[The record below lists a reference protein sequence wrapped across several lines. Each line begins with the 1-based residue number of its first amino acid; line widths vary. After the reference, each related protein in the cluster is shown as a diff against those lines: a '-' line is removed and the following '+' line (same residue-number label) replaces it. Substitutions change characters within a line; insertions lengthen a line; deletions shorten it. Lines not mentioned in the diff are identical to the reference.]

1 MTRLFVIVLGGL
13 ALCSVG
19 SASSNDVASS
29 ISTKGPVRAIAADG
43 MRAALV
49 VHTCRGRT
57 KGCSG
62 SGVCAA
68 VRVWTPASGTS
79 VRLEHKCP
87 DGFFSTDDVALGGRR
102 AAWRESWFG
111 TTFKETVVWTATLGR
126 PKPVEVASQSTT
138 YAYKPYGNTALAP
151 VGDGQLLVF
160 TVETRCES
168 PEKGG
173 DGPPCPP
180 GRKDG
185 DVMDATIW
193 RLPGTARCPSDRS
206 VRRCAL
212 VAEATSELTA
222 LAVNAGRIVVRTS
235 AGVSL
240 ISPTGRRLRDLSVAK
255 VQDAAL
261 SRNQLALRV
270 QGAVEIY
277 DTRSGEMVRRFAAS
291 GLDRLEDLENGILVT
306 AMRRVVTLRRVND
319 GRSARIRARGIAHA
333 QLEPPG
339 LFVAGARHVTFT
351 PMRGVVRL
359 LAGAR

>member
-1 MTRLFVIVLGGL
+1 MTRLLVIVLGGL

-19 SASSNDVASS
+19 SASSNEVASS

-49 VHTCRGRT
+49 VHSCRGRT
-57 KGCSG
+57 GCSG
-62 SGVCAA
+62 SDVCAA
-68 VRVWTPASGTS
+68 VRVWKPASGTS

-87 DGFFSTDDVALGGRR
+87 DGFFSTDAVALGGRR
-102 AAWRESWFG
+102 AAWRESWYG
-111 TTFKETVVWTATLGR
+111 STFKETVVWTATLGR

-185 DVMDATIW
+185 DVIDATIW

-222 LAVNAGRIVVRTS
+222 LAVDAGRIVVRTG
-235 AGVSL
+235 AGVSV
-240 ISPTGRRLRDLSVAK
+240 ITPTGGHLRDVPVEK
-255 VQDAAL
+255 VRDAAL
-261 SRNQLALRV
+261 SGNQLALRV
-270 QGAVEIY
+270 PGAVEIY
-277 DTRSGEMVRRFAAS
+277 DTRSGELIHRFPLSAPE
-291 GLDRLEDLENGILVT
+291 RLEDFEKGIFVT
-306 AMRRVVTLRRVND
+306 ATRRGVTLRRVRD
-319 GRSARIRARGIAHA
+319 GRTATVRARAIAHA
-333 QLEPPG
+333 QLEPSG
-339 LFVAGARHVTFT
+339 LFVAGGHRVTFVS
-351 PMRGVVRL
+351 MRGVLRL
-359 LAGAR
+359 LADAR

>member
-1 MTRLFVIVLGGL
+1 MACAPRW
-13 ALCSVG
+13 
-19 SASSNDVASS
+19 SS
-29 ISTKGPVRAIAADG
+29 TAAEG
-43 MRAALV
+43 AQ
-49 VHTCRGRT
+49 
-57 KGCSG
+57 GCSG
-62 SGVCAA
+62 SDVCAA

-87 DGFFSTDDVALGGRR
+87 DGFFSTDAVALGGRR
-102 AAWRESWFG
+102 AAWRESWYG

-185 DVMDATIW
+185 DVIDATIW

-222 LAVNAGRIVVRTS
+222 LAVDAGRIVVRTG

-240 ISPTGRRLRDLSVAK
+240 ITPTGGHLRDVPVERCAMRR
-255 VQDAAL
+255 
-261 SRNQLALRV
+261 SRGINSPCAFPARW
-270 QGAVEIY
+270 
-277 DTRSGEMVRRFAAS
+277 RSTTHGPANWSEVPAS
-291 GLDRLEDLENGILVT
+291 APRPARGFENGIFVT
-306 AMRRVVTLRRVND
+306 AMRRGVTLRRVRD
-319 GRSARIRARGIAHA
+319 GRTARIRARGIAHA
-333 QLEPPG
+333 QLEPSG
-339 LFVAGARHVTFT
+339 LFVAGARRVTFMS
-351 PMRGVVRL
+351 MRGVLRL